1 MYVSHLATRHSQER
15 SHGNRNQADGG
26 QGRFRP
32 PRRMRVDDLAPDIV
46 LGEHPDHSGHTPD
59 RGGIGT
65 EVMRDR
71 WS

>member
-1 MYVSHLATRHSQER
+1 
-15 SHGNRNQADGG
+15 
-26 QGRFRP
+26 
-32 PRRMRVDDLAPDIV
+32 MRVDDLAPDIV